1 MAGGCRPDVPVGG
14 GALGMVEA
22 GHGEVQGIGAEP
34 GEQRQVGPA
43 TRAEVA
49 RAAGRRGI
57 FRRFARQPAE
67 RRARH
72 RGPGGDDAA
81 CGAPA
86 DRAVAVSDIVQRR
99 GDGVAQIAAM
109 ATAGMGLGHGESSS
123 RECQHKPDLPCAA
136 ATSQDERI
144 PLSGGAR
151 DRSALLPLAAVRL
164 IVGGYALRRWD
175 FPGEAFWPAAERLNY
190 FILFPALLFSNLAT
204 APLDDPGLAR
214 QALAVLLGL
223 GVAWL
228 ALLLC
233 KRWRG
238 WDAGRFGAIA
248 QGVLRFNTYLGLA
261 AVGSLY
267 GKPGLTLAALMLAL
281 MVPTVNVMSVWA
293 LTAERGISLRAL
305 LLPILKNPLILACLA
320 GALVNLAGVGLPGGS
335 DRLLNLL
342 AVASLP
348 LGLLC
353 VGAALKPQEL
363 GGEVAALGWNCAARL
378 LAMPLLAFAIAR
390 GLGLPSMESAVLV
403 LFFALPTAPTAYVLT
418 RQLGGDGHLMAG
430 IITLQTLLSGATLV
444 GVLLVLQGSP

>member
-1 MAGGCRPDVPVGG
+1 MSGFHYPGVPV
-14 GALGMVEA
+14 
-22 GHGEVQGIGAEP
+22 
-34 GEQRQVGPA
+34 
-43 TRAEVA
+43 T
-49 RAAGRRGI
+49 
-57 FRRFARQPAE
+57 
-67 RRARH
+67 
-72 RGPGGDDAA
+72 
-81 CGAPA
+81 
-86 DRAVAVSDIVQRR
+86 
-99 GDGVAQIAAM
+99 
-109 ATAGMGLGHGESSS
+109 
-123 RECQHKPDLPCAA
+123 
-136 ATSQDERI
+136 
-144 PLSGGAR
+144 
-151 DRSALLPLAAVRL
+151 ALLYSLWPLFAL

-267 GKPGLTLAALMLAL
+267 GKPGLTLAA
-281 MVPTVNVMSVWA
+281 
-293 LTAERGISLRAL
+293 
-305 LLPILKNPLILACLA
+305 
-320 GALVNLAGVGLPGGS
+320 
-335 DRLLNLL
+335 
-342 AVASLP
+342 
-348 LGLLC
+348 
-353 VGAALKPQEL
+353 
-363 GGEVAALGWNCAARL
+363 
-378 LAMPLLAFAIAR
+378 PLLAFAIAR

-403 LFFALPTAPTAYVLT
+403 LFFARPTAPTAYVLT